1 MLKKNEVEICGRLCD
16 GLLVN
21 DEEKEIEQEL
31 IKNVYIVF
39 QIFGQKGIPY
49 SMGVKYFTRKSQVER
64 EELSSNMK
72 RQDQS
77 QQSLENKDDNIEEHF
92 KVSYACFSLIDSLN

>member
-1 MLKKNEVEICGRLCD
+1 MIYWQIRSMEHMIEHETLPLNKEKQLIREIKQLKQN
-16 GLLVN
+16 
-21 DEEKEIEQEL
+21 
-31 IKNVYIVF
+31 
-39 QIFGQKGIPY
+39 
-49 SMGVKYFTRKSQVER
+49 R